1 MARRRRAEEPGHG
14 GGGGGGHGGGAGR
27 WLVSYADFITL
38 MMVVFM
44 VLYSMAS
51 VDSGKYSQ
59 LKASLAHSSI
69 GGAPLPVGGNPTNTA
84 PVMPGPDPDSA
95 PGQPAPSEP
104 ETAVPAPPIVLP
116 SDPGP
121 EPPAPA
127 PEPEPEPEPEPSP
140 AAGSPQPESTSPP
153 VESAPPADPMQTVV
167 DQFRNTDAARAGQL
181 SVTIQDRGVVATVVT
196 SLLFPEGSAELK
208 PEAAAILDQISD
220 QLQNVNDSIVVEG
233 SPDAAV
239 TNAPWDLA
247 ARRASAVVSYLVDS
261 HVLAPHRFAVI
272 GYGKGDGVQGIVN
285 VVVLRK

>member
-1 MARRRRAEEPGHG
+1 MARRRRVEEPGHG
-14 GGGGGGHGGGAGR
+14 GGGGGHGGAAGR

-51 VDSGKYSQ
+51 VDSGKYNQ

-69 GGAPLPVGGNPTNTA
+69 GGAPLPTGGNPTNTA

-104 ETAVPAPPIVLP
+104 ETAVPAPPVVL
-116 SDPGP
+116 
-121 EPPAPA
+121 PPAPEP
-127 PEPEPEPEPEPSP
+127 PEPEPEPEAAPEP
-140 AAGSPQPESTSPP
+140 ATATGRPQPESAPPP
-153 VESAPPADPMQTVV
+153 VESTPPADPMQTVV

-208 PEAAAILDQISD
+208 PEAAAILDQITD
-220 QLQNVNDSIVVEG
+220 QLQMTTTRSWLKVRRMLRRQMHRGTLRHGGPALSSVTWSTATY
-233 SPDAAV
+233 SPPTAL
-239 TNAPWDLA
+239 P
-247 ARRASAVVSYLVDS
+247 
-261 HVLAPHRFAVI
+261 
-272 GYGKGDGVQGIVN
+272 
-285 VVVLRK
+285 